1 MHNAGVWDRALLL
14 TVPLPTSDSW
24 CAGTPRTR
32 IPLQDFSVWW
42 REDFLRTGGYL
53 VVTQNYHI
61 ETAHWRFVSSQF
73 GLQDRRMDAFTCH
86 QDHTRR
92 KRPWGEL
99 PGRGVEQLYAKAF
112 EADPTHRPNGL
123 PGVQLPEA
131 AMHDILEAGY
141 NPETPFVSYSH
152 DALFHMWP
160 LYRGPLQP
168 DYVADFLGIRTNHT
182 FDCKDFDRT
191 RFLQLARRIA
201 CDRHDEFV
209 RRRMA
214 GMAMLGDLPVMD
226 GEYFGWLSVLR
237 AAAAA
242 ARSRQPTNPFVV
254 VDLGARY
261 GTWAVRGGA
270 AMRRR
275 QPTRRVQLLGV
286 EPDPTSFEWMRQH
299 VAMNGL
305 SEGATLVRGV
315 VGPESVAGVEVGTWE
330 KASPRKVVVPQ
341 YTVSELLEGVM
352 VVDIIHC
359 DIQGAEDV
367 FLRND
372 TLDLVDARVKA
383 VHFTTHSEE
392 LHTRLK
398 AALESRGWRIVHNM
412 LGSYGKDPGR
422 MSETPFGPVRLRE
435 GGVLA
440 AENRRFFHAPLVGLV
455 GG

>member
-1 MHNAGVWDRALLL
+1 MR
-14 TVPLPTSDSW
+14 
-24 CAGTPRTR
+24 R
-32 IPLQDFSVWW
+32 QDFSVWW
-42 REDFLRTGGYL
+42 HEDFLRTGGY
-53 VVTQNYHI
+53 VVIPQNRHI
-61 ETAHWRFVSSQF
+61 ETAHWQFVSAQF
-73 GLQDRRMDAFTCH
+73 GLQDRWMDAFTCH

-92 KRPWGEL
+92 RRPWTDLKGT
-99 PGRGVEQLYAKAF
+99 GVEKLYWKDF
-112 EADPTHRPNGL
+112 EANPTHQPNGL

-152 DALFHMWP
+152 DALFHVWP
-160 LYRGPLQP
+160 LHRGSLQP
-168 DYVADFLGIRTNHT
+168 DNVLDFLGIRTNHT
-182 FDCKDFDRT
+182 FDCQDFDRT
-191 RFLQLARRIA
+191 RFLQLARRIP

-214 GMAMLGDLPVMD
+214 GKTMLGDLPVMD
-226 GEYFGWLSVLR
+226 GEYFGWLSLLR
-237 AAAAA
+237 AVAAA
-242 ARSRQPTNPFVV
+242 ARNRQLMEPFVV

-275 QPTRRVQLLGV
+275 QPARRVQLLGV

-305 SEGATLVRGV
+305 SEGATLVQGV
-315 VGPESVAGVEVGTWE
+315 VGTESVAAVEVDTWE
-330 KASPRKVVVPQ
+330 KASPGKVVVPQ

-359 DIQGAEDV
+359 DIQGAEAV

-372 TLDLVDARVKA
+372 TLDVLDARVKT
-383 VHFTTHSEE
+383 VHFITHSEE
-392 LHTRLK
+392 LHRSLV
-398 AALESRGWRIVHNM
+398 AAFESRGWRVVHNM
-412 LGSYGKDPGR
+412 VGSYGKDPGR

-435 GGVLA
+435 SGVLA
-440 AENRRFFHAPLVGLV
+440 VENVRYFHAPLVGLA
-455 GG
+455 GGY